1 MCFSLQVCA
10 DLKGKKKKR
19 KKKDKI
25 HSGPPHDVVYVQ
37 YRVSKEDESGAENG
51 RKEM

>member
-10 DLKGKKKKR
+10 DLKGKKKK
-19 KKKDKI
+19 KKI
-25 HSGPPHDVVYVQ
+25 HCGPPHDVVDVQ
-37 YRVSKEDESGAENG
+37 FLVSKEDESGAENE

>member
-10 DLKGKKKKR
+10 DLKGKKE
-19 KKKDKI
+19 KKKKKI
-25 HSGPPHDVVYVQ
+25 HCGPPHDVVHVQ